1 MTVLNDEAKAIRD
14 GYAALLAGDTLRGI
28 ADEWNRRGLTTGQAP
43 WKHEHRGERS
53 PWRADSVRR
62 VLTNPRYCGIRA
74 HRGVE
79 YGPAKWPSIV
89 PEETYRA
96 ALVVLRDPARRTGGA
111 GRDGV
116 QLLTGLALCGAD
128 GCRQTVHGGGASHKK
143 PIYRCRTSATP
154 AGELPHVPGPHVNR
168 LAEPVDDL
176 VERLVIDR
184 LSRPDAHE
192 LLVDHDR
199 ADVPALRD
207 EANAFRGRLDALAM
221 EFADGEL
228 TASQLRVATDR
239 LRAELAEIE
248 AQIADAGR
256 LDLLGPAGDRRGVR
270 DRLGGTEPR

>member
-1 MTVLNDEAKAIRD
+1 VIPHAE
-14 GYAALLAGDTLRGI
+14 
-28 ADEWNRRGLTTGQAP
+28 
-43 WKHEHRGERS
+43 
-53 PWRADSVRR
+53 
-62 VLTNPRYCGIRA
+62 
-74 HRGVE
+74 
-79 YGPAKWPSIV
+79 PA
-89 PEETYRA
+89 
-96 ALVVLRDPARRTGGA
+96 A

-116 QLLTGLALCGAD
+116 QLLTGLALCGD

-143 PIYRCRTSATP
+143 PIYRCRTSAMP

-221 EFADGEL
+221 EFADGES

-239 LRAELAEIE
+239 LRARLAEIK

-256 LDLLGPAGDRRGVR
+256 LDLLGPPLVTAEECATAWGALSLDRRRAVIKS
-270 DRLGGTEPR
+270 

>member
-1 MTVLNDEAKAIRD
+1 
-14 GYAALLAGDTLRGI
+14 
-28 ADEWNRRGLTTGQAP
+28 
-43 WKHEHRGERS
+43 
-53 PWRADSVRR
+53 VRR

-74 HRGVE
+74 HRSVE

-89 PEETYRA
+89 PEETYWPRSSSSVIPHA
-96 ALVVLRDPARRTGGA
+96 VPSGGA

-116 QLLTGLALCGAD
+116 QLLTGLALCVAD
-128 GCRQTVHGGGASHKK
+128 GCRQTVHGRGASHKK
-143 PIYRCRTSATP
+143 PICRCRTSATP
-154 AGELPHVPGPHVNR
+154 AGELPHVPGPHLNR

-184 LSRPDAHE
+184 LSSPDAHE

-207 EANAFRGRLDALAM
+207 EANAFRGRLDTLAM

-228 TASQLRVATDR
+228 TASQLGLATDR
-239 LRAELAEIE
+239 LRARLAVID

-256 LDLLGPAGDRRGVR
+256 LDLLGPLLTAEECATAWGH
-270 DRLGGTEPR
+270 